1 MTSESGIAVSASDV
15 VEQRLAVTAEEKSK
29 ILKARAKA
37 LAREPQQHA
46 ESAQYLEIVECLLA
60 YESYAIESAFVREVY
75 PLRELTPLPGTPAF
89 VLGIVNVRGQI
100 LSVVDLKKFFD
111 LPAKGLTDLNKIVIL
126 SNGHMEFGL
135 LVDAVIGVQRIALS
149 EIQPPLPTL
158 SGIHADY
165 LKGVT
170 AQRLVILDVARILA
184 DPKIIVREDIQA

>member
-1 MTSESGIAVSASDV
+1 MTNESGIAVSATAV
-15 VEQRLAVTAEEKSK
+15 AEQRLASTAEEKAR

-37 LAREPQQHA
+37 LAREPPQHA

-135 LVDAVIGVQRIALS
+135 LVDAVIGVQRIAVA
-149 EIQPPLPTL
+149 EIQSPLPML